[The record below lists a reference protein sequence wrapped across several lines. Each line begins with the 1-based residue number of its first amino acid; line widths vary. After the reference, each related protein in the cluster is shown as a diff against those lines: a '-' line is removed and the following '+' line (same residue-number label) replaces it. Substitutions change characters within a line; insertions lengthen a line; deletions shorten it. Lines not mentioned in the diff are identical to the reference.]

1 MPQHPI
7 KTRGHWRGMTA
18 GLVLALLWAA
28 PGHAASLTVGQ
39 NFQES
44 SDVTSTSPP
53 IGTACNST
61 SFCYII
67 FHKVPSGKQLII
79 TQVSCAL
86 SVSAS
91 AAQAVSMYLG
101 PRRPNGTAVER
112 FQILIPST
120 MPSNQPGYN
129 LVLNS
134 NAYQLF
140 TTSDRPEIYIGLSAS
155 ADILG
160 SCSISGQMVDVPA

>member
-1 MPQHPI
+1 MRQHPI
-7 KTRGHWRGMTA
+7 KMRGHWCSMTA
-18 GLVLALLWAA
+18 GLALALLWTA
-28 PGHAASLTVGQ
+28 PGHAVSLTVGDHY
-39 NFQES
+39 QES
-44 SDVTSTSPP
+44 SNVTSTSPP
-53 IGTACNST
+53 SGSACNNT
-61 SFCYII
+61 IFCFII
-67 FHKVPSGKQLII
+67 FNKVLTGKQLII

-86 SVSAS
+86 SVSTS

-101 PRRPNGTAVER
+101 PRRPTGTAVER

-140 TTSDRPEIYIGLSAS
+140 TTSDRPEIYIGLNAS
-155 ADILG
+155 ANILG
-160 SCSISGQMVDVPA
+160 FCSISGQMVDRL